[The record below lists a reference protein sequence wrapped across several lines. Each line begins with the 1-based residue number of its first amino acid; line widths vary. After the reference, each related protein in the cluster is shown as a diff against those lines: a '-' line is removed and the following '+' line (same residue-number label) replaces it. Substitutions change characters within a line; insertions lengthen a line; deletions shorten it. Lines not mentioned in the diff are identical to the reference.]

1 MRAYRVH
8 EHGEPEILR
17 LDDLPD
23 LTPGEG
29 EVRVDVR
36 AVGLNYPDLL
46 VVQGKY
52 QLLPQRPFIPGK
64 DFAGVVAAVG
74 PDVLDVRVGDRVM
87 SQVEYGA
94 FAQQVLL
101 PAARAYRMP
110 DSMSFTQGAAMGL
123 VYPTAHTALVDRAR
137 LAQGETVLVGGA
149 NGGVG
154 LAAVQVAKWLGAVVV
169 AGVRGDDAARAAR
182 AAGADFV
189 IDLTQPDLRNA
200 IREQVHALPLRTPG
214 VDVVIDPLGGDFFA
228 GAIRA
233 LNWCGRLVVVGF
245 ASGTI
250 PTVKANYLLLKNI
263 AVMGIQWSDY
273 RTRIPAQ
280 VAAVQQALFDG
291 FESGALSPQ
300 ITVEAGFEALP
311 RVLAAL
317 GRGEVRGKAVITL
330 A

>member
-23 LTPGEG
+23 LTPGDG
-29 EVRVDVR
+29 EVCVDVR

-87 SQVEYGA
+87 SQVEHGA

-110 DSMSFTQGAAMGL
+110 DSMSFAQGAAMGL

-189 IDLTQPDLRNA
+189 IDLTQPDLRDA
-200 IREQVHALPLRTPG
+200 IRAQIRALPLRTPG

-245 ASGTI
+245 ASGAI

-273 RTRIPAQ
+273 RTRMPAQ